1 MHEATSKAAPKKKA
15 HENMLDA
22 IRALKFLGRMLDGER
37 RELGEL
43 LAMNCIVR
51 KDDIIPEEVVESL
64 CRDLLQVAVT
74 TGNVISDEIWSFVVS
89 QMDGEELAIMLL
101 EEIANDVEEGWVI
114 AEHPSGDHVPMTT
127 QLYNETIGRAYKE
140 ANELLGARSPFGDL
154 IGNLLGQL
162 GIGGRRHDVLP
173 DPIIARVG
181 PQPEVEEETSSAC
194 GCVCAECEARAA
206 GCPIPEAIREAG
218 GCGREIPGAGIP
230 DFDELEP
237 PDLDMMDSPEGRV
250 ITGDPEPTQDSGQ
263 IETAEAEEP
272 PIPEAPETPAEVE
285 EPPVAETG
293 DTPAEEEAVLAASD

>member
-1 MHEATSKAAPKKKA
+1 MFEATPKAAPKKKA
-15 HENMLDA
+15 HESMYDLVKSM
-22 IRALKFLGRMLDGER
+22 RFPGRMLDGER

-51 KDDIIPEEVVESL
+51 KDDLIPDEIIEPL
-64 CRDLLQVAVT
+64 CHDLLQVAVT
-74 TGNVISDEIWSFVVS
+74 TGNVISDEIWGFIVS

-114 AEHPSGDHVPMTT
+114 AEHPNGKHMAMATEV
-127 QLYNETIGRAYKE
+127 YNAMIAPELELRGMLAELGRMIPGLNRELPDIG
-140 ANELLGARSPFGDL
+140 
-154 IGNLLGQL
+154 
-162 GIGGRRHDVLP
+162 

-181 PQPEVEEETSSAC
+181 PQPVEEEIPSAC
-194 GCVCAECEARAA
+194 GCVCAGCEARAA

-218 GCGREIPGAGIP
+218 GCGREVAGAGIP
-230 DFDELEP
+230 DFDELEA

-263 IETAEAEEP
+263 TETAEVEEP

-285 EPPVAETG
+285 EPPVAETD
-293 DTPAEEEAVLAASD
+293 DTPAEKEAVPAASD